1 MADRRYA
8 AETRL
13 PVRHKRVK
21 FGSKILSRWGK
32 YCQKTLGGGKILHS
46 CCRLYE
52 IWTNIDRVTVTVT

>member
-13 PVRHKRVK
+13 PVLHKRVK

-32 YCQKTLGGGKILHS
+32 YCQKTLGGVKFYTHAVGYMRYGLI
-46 CCRLYE
+46 Y
-52 IWTNIDRVTVTVT
+52 IG